1 MNWLKGGDL
10 LDRTFAVG
18 IILSLP
24 CERVFVIFK
33 VHLPRSVIST
43 KQLRSNSA
51 SICGPRLGRARL
63 CQG

>member
-33 VHLPRSVIST
+33 VHLPR
-43 KQLRSNSA
+43 QRN
-51 SICGPRLGRARL
+51 
-63 CQG
+63 QY